1 MKKIEIKKT
10 DGRKLAVSAIL
21 SLLITFMQ
29 VAGWQISMDY
39 GSSVHRSAFFQRIG
53 VLEVWQCILWGL
65 TEWLLLSALF
75 YLLFGWL
82 GNRRMKK
89 AGEQRSIRHLWLYV
103 FLVLLAIWYFFLWGC
118 YPGYYNYDVGNQLV
132 QVLYDEVPYNAHHPL
147 LHTLFSG
154 GLITLGY
161 TIDSTDLTLGVFLD
175 NLVQMLLLAICLT
188 YSLRY
193 LYNMTRNILL
203 TVFSCG
209 FYALC
214 PPIVM
219 FAMSP
224 TKDVLCYGVLLVA
237 VIRLRELYR
246 SLQEERQTK
255 PGEWLMAGVLLT
267 LSSLLRK
274 NIIYA
279 VAAFAVCSLLILRRE
294 RIRQLLLFFGVL
306 LVYLVVDKG
315 LLMALDAEPASVN
328 EALCAPYQAMARL
341 YVEEGAEAFTEEEYE
356 LLSEIIP
363 PDNLTCYD
371 PIIADNIKSNFNP
384 GLETLLEHKQD
395 YVGLWVK
402 KCAEYLNVY
411 LEALLYNT
419 YQAWYP
425 GTLIMDNKGV
435 RYFDITGWDDEYNT
449 PNWQGL
455 YDFYQ
460 DVRWGA
466 YADYPLVRLLFVP
479 GTMLW
484 ILLVAWFF
492 GIWCR
497 DKSTI
502 LALLLVLLVCGTTFL
517 GPVSDVRYY
526 LILFYLAPVCLG
538 LLSEKRENRNGSE
551 SVPAL

>member
-1 MKKIEIKKT
+1 MKKPMSVKKIN
-10 DGRKLAVSAIL
+10 GRRAVVTVILA
-21 SLLITFMQ
+21 LLITFMQ

-65 TEWLLLSALF
+65 TEWLLLSTLF

-82 GNRRMKK
+82 ENRSVKEG
-89 AGEQRSIRHLWLYV
+89 GEHRSIRHLWLYV

-118 YPGYYNYDVGNQLV
+118 YPGYNSYDVENQLV

-147 LHTLFSG
+147 LHTLFTG

-161 TIDSTDLTLGVFLD
+161 TIDSTNLAFGVFLD
-175 NLVQMLLLAICLT
+175 NLMQMLLLAICLT

-193 LYNMTRNILL
+193 LYRRTKNVPL
-203 TVFSCG
+203 TVLSFA

-219 FAMSP
+219 FAMLP

-255 PGEWLMAGVLLT
+255 PGEWLIAGVLLS
-267 LSSLLRK
+267 LSCLLRK
-274 NIIYA
+274 NIVYA
-279 VAAFAVCSLLILRRE
+279 VAAFAVCSLLMLRRE
-294 RIRQLLLFFGVL
+294 RIRQLILFLCVL
-306 LVYLVVDKG
+306 LAYLVVDKG
-315 LLMALDAEPASVN
+315 LLFALDAVPASVN
-328 EALCAPYQAMARL
+328 EALSAPYQAMARL

-384 GLETLLEHKQD
+384 GLETLLSHKWD
-395 YVGLWVK
+395 YVKLWTK
-402 KCAEYLNVY
+402 KGMEYLNVY

-425 GTLIMDNKGV
+425 GTLVMDNDGG
-435 RYFDITGWDDEYNT
+435 RYFELSGWNDEYGN
-449 PNWQGL
+449 PHWRGL
-455 YDFYQ
+455 YDYYLS
-460 DVRWGA
+460 VAAGA

-492 GIWCR
+492 GIWRR
-497 DKSTI
+497 DRASV

-538 LLSEKRENRNGSE
+538 LMLEKMNQ
-551 SVPAL
+551 